1 MLILFEVIHFL
12 GINLEPPARS
22 VSEDALATDLQPV
35 VEERSRKRSC
45 GRPGHVITAWKLHWL
60 DLVDCVGFSL
70 PTFKVNPSFAD
81 ARAHCQGQK
90 TWTWRHPHA
99 VSPGRDCELGQ
110 SSSPKLVLDH
120 IKPYTIHDYS

>member
-60 DLVDCVGFSL
+60 DLVG
-70 PTFKVNPSFAD
+70 
-81 ARAHCQGQK
+81 
-90 TWTWRHPHA
+90 
-99 VSPGRDCELGQ
+99 
-110 SSSPKLVLDH
+110 
-120 IKPYTIHDYS
+120 